1 VLRGASA
8 FDSLFRHG
16 RRIDGRYLQC
26 VVAATAA
33 QGRVGWVISRK
44 HVPRAVDRNRL
55 RRQIREMLR
64 TARVKFVHY
73 DLIVRVK
80 RPLVAADL
88 PAAAAEARALLDSLP
103 AQPAAD
109 PS

>member
-1 VLRGASA
+1 
-8 FDSLFRHG
+8 
-16 RRIDGRYLQC
+16 
-26 VVAATAA
+26 VAATAA

-64 TARVKFVHY
+64 AARVKFAHY

-88 PAAAAEARALLDSLP
+88 PGAAAEARALLASLP
-103 AQPAAD
+103 SVPPPASPAATA
-109 PS
+109 